1 MSARNVVAIV
11 MIISTVTG
19 GSINEWLLV
28 ALVVA
33 LAVQSAV
40 LLLVLLRLNRLLK
53 SVGAIGVR
61 LHLASKVGQQAGTA
75 ARPEGV
81 PAFVAKAPESATS
94 AKQPLVE
101 AAKPPSAGFTNSL
114 GMTFVQL
121 GSVEFLM
128 GSADA
133 KSPDNEKPAHTVQIT
148 QPFWMAMTPVTNA
161 QYEQF
166 DPDHRKLR
174 PPWNA
179 DDHPVIFTSWNEASA
194 FCLWLSQR
202 DGREY
207 RLPTE
212 AEWEFAGRGTDGRI
226 FPWGNQWDP
235 HRCNSAEEGSDFD
248 QTSPVTQFPAG
259 ASPHGV
265 LDMVGNVWEWCGD
278 WYEPG
283 YGSGAERVNPVGPE
297 SGQYKVCRGGSWMNH
312 GYSCRVTM
320 RARRAP
326 DFSDAYLGF
335 RVVCVSD
342 KETEERPAA

>member
-1 MSARNVVAIV
+1 
-11 MIISTVTG
+11 
-19 GSINEWLLV
+19 
-28 ALVVA
+28 
-33 LAVQSAV
+33 
-40 LLLVLLRLNRLLK
+40 
-53 SVGAIGVR
+53 
-61 LHLASKVGQQAGTA
+61 
-75 ARPEGV
+75 
-81 PAFVAKAPESATS
+81 
-94 AKQPLVE
+94 
-101 AAKPPSAGFTNSL
+101 
-114 GMTFVQL
+114 
-121 GSVEFLM
+121 
-128 GSADA
+128 
-133 KSPDNEKPAHTVQIT
+133 
-148 QPFWMAMTPVTNA
+148 
-161 QYEQF
+161 
-166 DPDHRKLR
+166 
-174 PPWNA
+174 
-179 DDHPVIFTSWNEASA
+179 VIFTSWNEASA